1 MRKEPSRRYSRSSR
15 MRHSG
20 FPLVR
25 ARLAARL
32 LASLDE
38 EPIDPD
44 AERLWAAETERRAE
58 ELASGRVKGIPAD
71 KVLRRARAALR

>member
-1 MRKEPSRRYSRSSR
+1 M
-15 MRHSG
+15 
-20 FPLVR
+20 
-25 ARLAARL
+25 

-44 AERLWAAETERRAE
+44 AERLWAAEAKRRAE

-71 KVLRRARAALR
+71 KVLRKARAALR